1 MRYLALGDSYT
12 IGELVSPTLNFPN
25 QVQHLMSKKNT
36 PIDYVQIIATTGWTT
51 DELNTAIAQ
60 AKPDFNHDWVTL
72 LIGVNN
78 QYTGRSVEEYTWQF
92 YALLCQSILFAKSNP
107 SKVIVLSIPDWG
119 QTPFNVEKDAHKVS
133 QEIDALNKIN
143 KNLCME
149 YGCHYID
156 ITELSRLHAKD
167 TKYLASDL
175 LHYSEHEYE
184 IWAEKI
190 VAIMSA

>member
-12 IGELVSPTLNFPN
+12 IGELVAPTLNFPN
-25 QVQHLMSKKNT
+25 QVKNLMAKTNT
-36 PIDYVQIIATTGWTT
+36 PIELTQIIAKTGWTT
-51 DELNTAIAQ
+51 DELNAAIAEI
-60 AKPDFNHDWVTL
+60 KPDFNHDWVTL

-78 QYTGRSVEEYTWQF
+78 QYRGRSVEEYTWQF
-92 YALLCQSILFAKSNP
+92 YALLCQSILFANSNP

-119 QTPFNVEKDAHKVS
+119 LTPFNVEKDAHKVS
-133 QEIDALNKIN
+133 SEIDELNKIN
-143 KNLCME
+143 KNLSIE
-149 YGCHYID
+149 NGCHYID
-156 ITELSRLHAKD
+156 ITELSRNHAKE